1 MGRLHFGDVMPD
13 FSSTRRAVLAH
24 LGALN
29 FTVAV
34 FTEAAYARRSV
45 QLGGIRVD
53 VTALREN
60 AGDPTAAWVEK
71 ELPGA
76 IAHALAGR
84 APSGPVTVRI
94 DYLTLGPNTGATV
107 HGGSSPDNI
116 SGVAIIGGRE
126 IPIRATTSYMASPI
140 DQTMI
145 EQSNHDRVS
154 ALVRALA
161 YWLPSEI

>member
-1 MGRLHFGDVMPD
+1 MPD

-29 FTVAV
+29 FTTAV

-116 SGVAIIGGRE
+116 QGVAMIGNLQW
-126 IPIRATTSYMASPI
+126 PVRATTSYSASPI

-145 EQSNHDRVS
+145 EQSNHARVS
-154 ALVRALA
+154 ALAQALA
-161 YWLPSEI
+161 FWIARDLGG